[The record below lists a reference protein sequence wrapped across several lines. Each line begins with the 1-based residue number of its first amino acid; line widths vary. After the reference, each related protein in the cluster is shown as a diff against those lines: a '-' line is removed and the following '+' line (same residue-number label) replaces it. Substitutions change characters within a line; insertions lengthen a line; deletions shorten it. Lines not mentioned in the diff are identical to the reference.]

1 MAVLL
6 LALLALVLVDLG
18 LTTLFERTH
27 GSVSVGSFRIADSV
41 KERPC
46 SAEIQ

>member
-6 LALLALVLVDLG
+6 LALFALMLVDLG
-18 LTTLFERTH
+18 LTTLFERAH
-27 GSVSVGSFRIADSV
+27 GSSSVGGFRIADSV

-46 SAEIQ
+46 SAEIR